1 MALKTWKIQPLYAI
15 IIEILDKK
23 GSMNDMEL
31 FEAVRVFYKD
41 VGFDDV
47 NKTLMKMELSGLVS
61 VSSLTKGKRLI
72 QLTKKQ

>member
-1 MALKTWKIQPLYAI
+1 M
-15 IIEILDKK
+15 IEILDKK

-41 VGFDDV
+41 VGFNDV

-61 VSSLTKGKRLI
+61 VSSLTKGKRLV
-72 QLTKKQ
+72 QLAKK